1 MSSSIITRK
10 EVLLES
16 SKRIGKFDEMWQLT
30 EATMRGEIPFRT
42 SFLCTIEVVKQDE
55 HSSEIE
61 RSFQQLARAN
71 KCPVIWECTEYLFI

>member
-1 MSSSIITRK
+1 MSSFIITRK
-10 EVLLES
+10 EVLLEF

-42 SFLCTIEVVKQDE
+42 SFLYALLRECIEVVKQGE
-55 HSSEIE
+55 HSPEIE

-71 KCPVIWECTEYLFI
+71 KCPVIWGCT

>member
-10 EVLLES
+10 EILLES

-42 SFLCTIEVVKQDE
+42 SFLCTF
-55 HSSEIE
+55 E
-61 RSFQQLARAN
+61 R
-71 KCPVIWECTEYLFI
+71 VY

>member
-16 SKRIGKFDEMWQLT
+16 SKRIGKVDEMWQLT

-42 SFLCTIEVVKQDE
+42 SFLCTF
-55 HSSEIE
+55 E
-61 RSFQQLARAN
+61 R
-71 KCPVIWECTEYLFI
+71 VY

>member
-16 SKRIGKFDEMWQLT
+16 SKRIEKFDEMWQLT

-42 SFLCTIEVVKQDE
+42 SFLCTFESETGRAFVRNREVVPTTC
-55 HSSEIE
+55 
-61 RSFQQLARAN
+61 AR
-71 KCPVIWECTEYLFI
+71 K